1 MTAAVAERTRT
12 YSWIAPGAL
21 REAAM
26 TMTGLEFISR
36 SLGGAERP
44 APIGA
49 TIDMK
54 SVSVKEGEVVFSL
67 VPQEF
72 HYNPLGTVH
81 GGILSTMLDSAAG
94 CAVHTTLGKAQGWT
108 SLTLEVKF
116 LRAAT
121 AETGRLICTGTV
133 VNRGRQIA
141 TAEAAIR
148 DEAGKLY
155 ATATTTCMIFA
166 APTEPKA

>member
-1 MTAAVAERTRT
+1 MDVAERTRT
-12 YSWIAPGAL
+12 YSWIAPTEL
-21 REAAM
+21 RDAAM
-26 TMTGLEFISR
+26 AMTGLEFIAR
-36 SLGGAERP
+36 GLAEGGHP

-49 TIDMK
+49 TIGMTIE
-54 SVSVKEGEVVFSL
+54 SVKEGEVAFAL

-94 CAVHTTLGKAQGWT
+94 CAVHTTLARAQGWT

-116 LRAAT
+116 LRAPTVATGRLVCTGRVVSRGRTVAT
-121 AETGRLICTGTV
+121 AES
-133 VNRGRQIA
+133 
-141 TAEAAIR
+141 EIR
-148 DEAGKLY
+148 DARGKLY

-166 APTEPKA
+166 APASETPQ